1 MRACFRRPK
10 YGAAY
15 RNVIYGN
22 PLIVVRAREYMMFL
36 RLLRLPVEFIC
47 LFRDCRFTMG
57 ELFNLIMEY
66 IMIIPRLPIYH
77 R

>member
-22 PLIVVRAREYMMFL
+22 PLIVVRARESMMFFRAL
-36 RLLRLPVEFIC
+36 TPSGWIY
-47 LFRDCRFTMG
+47 LF
-57 ELFNLIMEY
+57 
-66 IMIIPRLPIYH
+66 IPRLPIYH